1 MPVRAPVCVCM
12 HPLKINYEN
21 VHYFLIDHDIHI
33 LELFIVIGNEPYC
46 LGINLIESNVL
57 Q

>member
-1 MPVRAPVCVCM
+1 MPVRAPVCVCKP
-12 HPLKINYEN
+12 PLKINYEN

-33 LELFIVIGNEPYC
+33 LELFIVIGNEPNC